1 MEQVFESLKEVEKK
15 IGIFL
20 SDDENAAETIMI
32 ENAAMALETEVK
44 NACSKK
50 NDVVTVLC
58 GSGNNGADGYTLC
71 RRLCG
76 FCKINVVKIQ
86 EPKSFHCIQSFS
98 NLKKVFENSNT
109 NISFYELAL
118 MQGNTSVEKVVKHSD
133 VIVDCIFGTGFHGVV
148 DLQVQKLF
156 SVINNS
162 KAYRIACDIPS
173 GLDSTGEN
181 ISSLSLEE
189 KTNFVFFADKTVSMG
204 AHKVGLFSDAAKDCI
219 GKITFAPIGVSDELF
234 YQKAEE
240 VFPDRKIFLLKKS
253 DLKSPERKEQ
263 NSHKGKYGHVCV
275 IAGNKAGAGII
286 AASSAFKC
294 GAGLSSL
301 LVNDGLNFE
310 NFKIPVSIMTCDSIP
325 DNANS
330 FVIGPGF
337 GRENDIEKYFDFI
350 KEKLSC
356 AQKASAGQ
364 KLSGEQKLSSA
375 GQQISVVL
383 DADSFYYRQTV
394 DFIEENEKAS
404 NPLKLVLT
412 PHPKEF
418 SILLKLSGFGEPSVK
433 ETCDKR
439 LEFVRC
445 FCSKYKNTVLVLKGA
460 NTFIGCGKDVY
471 ISTAGSCA
479 LAKGGSGDVLAGITA
494 GLLAQKYEAKDAAVT
509 AVLMHAQAASKVEKN
524 YSLTPELL
532 IEKL

>member
-1 MEQVFESLKEVEKK
+1 MEQVFESLTEVEKK

-32 ENAAMALETEVK
+32 ENAAIALETEVK

-50 NDVVTVLC
+50 NNVVTVLC

-109 NISFYELAL
+109 DISFYELAL

-173 GLDSTGEN
+173 GLDSNGEN
-181 ISSLSLEE
+181 ISSLSIEE
-189 KTNFVFFADKTVSMG
+189 KNNFVFFADKTVSMG

-219 GKITFAPIGVSDELF
+219 GKITSAPIGVSDELF

-356 AQKASAGQ
+356 AQK
-364 KLSGEQKLSSA
+364 
-375 GQQISVVL
+375 SVVL

-494 GLLAQKYEAKDAAVT
+494 GLLAQEYEAKDAAVT

>member
-32 ENAAMALETEVK
+32 ENAAIALETEVK

-109 NISFYELAL
+109 DISFYELAL

-173 GLDSTGEN
+173 GLDSNGEN
-181 ISSLSLEE
+181 ISSLSIKE
-189 KTNFVFFADKTVSMG
+189 KNNFVFFADKTVSMG

-356 AQKASAGQ
+356 AQK
-364 KLSGEQKLSSA
+364 
-375 GQQISVVL
+375 SVVL

-494 GLLAQKYEAKDAAVT
+494 GLLAQEYEAKDAAVT

>member
-32 ENAAMALETEVK
+32 ENAAIALETEVK

-109 NISFYELAL
+109 DISFYELAL

-173 GLDSTGEN
+173 GLDSNGEN
-181 ISSLSLEE
+181 ISSLSIKE
-189 KTNFVFFADKTVSMG
+189 KNNFVFFADKTVSMG

-219 GKITFAPIGVSDELF
+219 GKITSAPIGVSDELF

-301 LVNDGLNFE
+301 LVNDRLNFE

-356 AQKASAGQ
+356 AQK
-364 KLSGEQKLSSA
+364 
-375 GQQISVVL
+375 SVVL

-494 GLLAQKYEAKDAAVT
+494 GLLAQEYEAKDAAVT

>member
-98 NLKKVFENSNT
+98 NLIKVFENSNT

-189 KTNFVFFADKTVSMG
+189 KNNFVFFADKTVSMG

-337 GRENDIEKYFDFI
+337 GRKNDIEKYFDFI

-356 AQKASAGQ
+356 AQK
-364 KLSGEQKLSSA
+364 
-375 GQQISVVL
+375 SVVL

>member
-1 MEQVFESLKEVEKK
+1 
-15 IGIFL
+15 
-20 SDDENAAETIMI
+20 
-32 ENAAMALETEVK
+32 
-44 NACSKK
+44 
-50 NDVVTVLC
+50 
-58 GSGNNGADGYTLC
+58 
-71 RRLCG
+71 
-76 FCKINVVKIQ
+76 
-86 EPKSFHCIQSFS
+86 
-98 NLKKVFENSNT
+98 
-109 NISFYELAL
+109 

-173 GLDSTGEN
+173 GLDSNGEN
-181 ISSLSLEE
+181 ISSLSIEE
-189 KTNFVFFADKTVSMG
+189 KNNFVFFADKTVSMG

-219 GKITFAPIGVSDELF
+219 GKITSAPIGVSDELF

-337 GRENDIEKYFDFI
+337 GRKNDIEKYFDFI

-356 AQKASAGQ
+356 AQK
-364 KLSGEQKLSSA
+364 
-375 GQQISVVL
+375 SVVL

>member
-1 MEQVFESLKEVEKK
+1 MEQVFESLTEVEKK

-32 ENAAMALETEVK
+32 ENAAIALETEVK

-50 NDVVTVLC
+50 NNVVTVLC

-109 NISFYELAL
+109 DISFYELAL

-173 GLDSTGEN
+173 GLDSNGEN
-181 ISSLSLEE
+181 ISSLSIEE
-189 KTNFVFFADKTVSMG
+189 KNNFVFFADKTVSMG

-219 GKITFAPIGVSDELF
+219 GKITSAPIGVSDELF

-301 LVNDGLNFE
+301 LVNDRLNFE

-356 AQKASAGQ
+356 AQK
-364 KLSGEQKLSSA
+364 
-375 GQQISVVL
+375 SVVL

>member
-1 MEQVFESLKEVEKK
+1 MEQVFKSLKEVEKK

-109 NISFYELAL
+109 DISFYELAL
-118 MQGNTSVEKVVKHSD
+118 MQENTSVEKVVKHSD

-173 GLDSTGEN
+173 GLDSNGEN
-181 ISSLSLEE
+181 ISSLSIEE
-189 KTNFVFFADKTVSMG
+189 KNNFVFFADKTVSMG

-219 GKITFAPIGVSDELF
+219 GKITSAPIGVSDELF

-356 AQKASAGQ
+356 AQK
-364 KLSGEQKLSSA
+364 
-375 GQQISVVL
+375 SVVL